1 MTWNKRNGFVAVV
14 LALVVVAVLALPLA
28 AGAAQ
33 ANGITSPADGATV
46 SGKVAVTGYADDPS
60 FSKWQLDLLPGG
72 DANAAIFLALGT
84 KPGEVAYMLDTT
96 AWPNGDNAFRLRVV
110 RADSNYSEYIS
121 KFTIANGAAVAP
133 VATAAAAPAV
143 VESVA
148 AAPAAATPAP
158 AILNGLTS
166 PKAGAT
172 VSGEVDITGFASDPS
187 FLKWQLDLLP
197 GGDANKAIFLALGNK
212 PGEAAYVLDTANLPS
227 GEHVLRLRVV
237 RADSNYDEYTSNF
250 TIAAR

>member
-14 LALVVVAVLALPLA
+14 LVLVVVAVLALPLA
-28 AGAAQ
+28 AGAVQ

-46 SGKVAVTGYADDPS
+46 SGKVGVTGYADDPA

-84 KPGEVAYMLDTT
+84 KPGEVAYMLDT
-96 AWPNGDNAFRLRVV
+96 ANLPNGEHALRRRVV
-110 RADSNYSEYIS
+110 RADSNYSEYTN

-143 VESVA
+143 VEPVA
-148 AAPAAATPAP
+148 VAPAAATPAP

-172 VSGEVDITGFASDPS
+172 VSGKVDVKGNASGPS

-197 GGDANKAIFLALGNK
+197 GGDANKAIFLALGDK
-212 PGEAAYVLDTANLPS
+212 PGEVAYVLDTANLPS